1 MSVSAPSKEEV
12 MTCRDLDFATRYFV
26 NKQLSFR
33 LRPDLV
39 CGDDTLDVNDPRA
52 YYMAPPRPE
61 LSNAE
66 IQALLDAEPVCP
78 GPTVKGILET
88 VEAGLAVANFFYFGP
103 RGPDGLLPEVFE
115 RFEYIWKMFKT
126 DSSWWIEN
134 CGTCGSPDNV
144 IKGQE
149 VHLYGLTRKQ
159 IECYV
164 RCGTPF
170 PPDFILR
177 MDDDEFDMVGLKD
190 TIQTARLL
198 AWAREHTA
206 AA

>member
-26 NKQLSFR
+26 TF
-33 LRPDLV
+33 
-39 CGDDTLDVNDPRA
+39 
-52 YYMAPPRPE
+52 
-61 LSNAE
+61 
-66 IQALLDAEPVCP
+66 
-78 GPTVKGILET
+78 
-88 VEAGLAVANFFYFGP
+88 
-103 RGPDGLLPEVFE
+103 
-115 RFEYIWKMFKT
+115 
-126 DSSWWIEN
+126 
-134 CGTCGSPDNV
+134 
-144 IKGQE
+144 
-149 VHLYGLTRKQ
+149 HLYGLTRKQ

>member
-1 MSVSAPSKEEV
+1 M
-12 MTCRDLDFATRYFV
+12 
-26 NKQLSFR
+26 
-33 LRPDLV
+33 
-39 CGDDTLDVNDPRA
+39 
-52 YYMAPPRPE
+52 
-61 LSNAE
+61 
-66 IQALLDAEPVCP
+66 
-78 GPTVKGILET
+78 
-88 VEAGLAVANFFYFGP
+88 ANFFYFGP